1 MPRVIVV
8 YDISNDRKRLELASA
23 LKSYG
28 LVRVQ
33 RSMFIGR
40 VSSQTLKDI
49 VRKADKIID
58 KEHDVVHVIPIT
70 IYAYQHMKVIG
81 TPLASLEDR
90 GVEVVYNSKTRG

>member
-8 YDISNDRKRLELASA
+8 YDVSDNRRRLELANM

-33 RSMFIGR
+33 RSMFLGK

-49 VRKADKIID
+49 VRKASRIID
-58 KEHDVVHVIPIT
+58 KQTDVVHVIPIT

-81 TPLASLEDR
+81 TPLASIEEK
-90 GVEVVYNSKTRG
+90 GVEVVYTSQAGD

>member
-8 YDISNDRKRLELASA
+8 YDISDNRVREEFAKFLQAH
-23 LKSYG
+23 G

-49 VRKADKIID
+49 ERKASKTINFE
-58 KEHDVVHVIPIT
+58 KDVVHIVPLS
-70 IYAYQHMKVIG
+70 IYEYQHMRVIG
-81 TPLASLEDR
+81 TPFTSLREA
-90 GVEVVYNSKTRG
+90 KTYVIL

>member
-8 YDISNDRKRLELASA
+8 YDISDNRVREDFARFLQAH
-23 LKSYG
+23 G

-49 VRKADKIID
+49 ERKASKTINMRRDI
-58 KEHDVVHVIPIT
+58 VHIVPLS
-70 IYAYQHMKVIG
+70 IYEYQHMKVVG
-81 TPLASLEDR
+81 TPFTNLREA
-90 GVEVVYNSKTRG
+90 KTYVIM